1 MCDRTAKGDS
11 WLPKQAFSKVSPIV
25 GYCSGVPTLPALT
38 FPKDQEL
45 DIGAFKQT
53 LRFLSVIAQSA
64 AVDTE
69 FVVHS
74 SDVPQVERPGRRRLG
89 GCGGRRCI
97 FSTSSGPRFC
107 DIAMG
112 PGLRPFIKSPTE
124 PGVTDVPY
132 RSKQNLGFWRGAVWP
147 ARRCGDWR
155 RSPRVLMCQA
165 SQKHPDVLN
174 ASLGSLQCGPKEPS
188 ELCELIR
195 TWRPHRVNFSEQF
208 QYRFLLT
215 STPKCT
221 YTGRMTPFLSST
233 SVVAMFS
240 NGEEA
245 VGQVL
250 HGAFEE
256 DVHFKYVHAGRFV
269 EELRQMQRDWEPL
282 EALSV
287 NARKRWAWAT
297 DRDTLHCYLYGLM
310 TRYAQ
315 KLDYVP
321 SVNGTIQA
329 LLRGSVPAE
338 GQPWHPGAELRA
350 AGDFLLES
358 WPLPKA

>member
-1 MCDRTAKGDS
+1 MCDRSSILARSSRPCASSASSRSRLRWTRSS
-11 WLPKQAFSKVSPIV
+11 WFTPPMCRRWSAR
-25 GYCSGVPTLPALT
+25 A
-38 FPKDQEL
+38 
-45 DIGAFKQT
+45 GAG
-53 LRFLSVIAQSA
+53 SA
-64 AVDTE
+64 AAAGGAASSPRAAGPGSATSRWALGCA
-69 FVVHS
+69 HS
-74 SDVPQVERPGRRRLG
+74 SSRPQ
-89 GCGGRRCI
+89 
-97 FSTSSGPRFC
+97 
-107 DIAMG
+107 
-112 PGLRPFIKSPTE
+112 

-256 DVHFKYVHAGRFV
+256 DVHFKYFRAHPEFISVGRRGAAADAAGLGAAGGA
-269 EELRQMQRDWEPL
+269 ERQR
-282 EALSV
+282 A
-287 NARKRWAWAT
+287 
-297 DRDTLHCYLYGLM
+297 
-310 TRYAQ
+310 
-315 KLDYVP
+315 
-321 SVNGTIQA
+321 QA
-329 LLRGSVPAE
+329 LGLGHRPRHAPLLPVRAYDALRTEARLCAIRE
-338 GQPWHPGAELRA
+338 WYHPGAA
-350 AGDFLLES
+350 ARERPRRGPALA
-358 WPLPKA
+358 PRG

>member
-1 MCDRTAKGDS
+1 MCDRSSILARSSRPCASSASSRSRLRWTRSS
-11 WLPKQAFSKVSPIV
+11 WFTPPMCRRWSAR
-25 GYCSGVPTLPALT
+25 A
-38 FPKDQEL
+38 
-45 DIGAFKQT
+45 GAG
-53 LRFLSVIAQSA
+53 SA
-64 AVDTE
+64 AAAGGAASSPRAAGPGSATSRWALGCA
-69 FVVHS
+69 HS
-74 SDVPQVERPGRRRLG
+74 SSRPQ
-89 GCGGRRCI
+89 
-97 FSTSSGPRFC
+97 
-107 DIAMG
+107 
-112 PGLRPFIKSPTE
+112 

-256 DVHFKYVHAGRFV
+256 DVHFKYVHAGISAPIPSSFQLAV